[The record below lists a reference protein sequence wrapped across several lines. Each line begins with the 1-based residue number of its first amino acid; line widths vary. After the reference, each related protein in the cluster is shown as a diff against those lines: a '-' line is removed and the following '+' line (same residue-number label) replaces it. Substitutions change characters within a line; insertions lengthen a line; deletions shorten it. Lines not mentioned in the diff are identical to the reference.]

1 MVKSTFLFK
10 HFLAITLFLSLSFI
24 AFSQPLHH
32 AWSYKSLQWGTSQN
46 APDLTGFDNIQW
58 EKTGHLFTR
67 LEQNENASPLA
78 GGTEGGFKIV
88 EFDPANNFSQKVLVT
103 SAELIPAGSSSPLKI
118 ETYTWY
124 PGHQKLLIFTNSK
137 RVWRAHTRG
146 DFWIYDLTSKKLMQ
160 LGKGLPASSLQFAK
174 IAPNGDLV
182 AYVSK
187 HNLYIENLKT
197 GERKQLTTDGTEKI
211 INGTFDWAYEE
222 ELFCRDGFRWS
233 PDSRSIAYWQ
243 INASGIRDY
252 LMLNTTDSV
261 YSFVIPV
268 QYPKVGYDPSSA
280 KIGIVDIATA
290 KTKWM
295 PIPGDPVQHY
305 LPRMEWAKN
314 SKEIMVQQFN
324 RKQDTCKLYLV
335 NVHTGE
341 AKNIYTE
348 GDKAWID
355 INYFWQ
361 YDRPGWDW
369 INEGKQFLWTTEKD
383 GWKHVYRMNRDGSG
397 ETLITKGNFDVIDL
411 AGIDRKNGILY
422 FYASP
427 ENATQQYLYRIEING
442 KGKPQRISPSNE
454 SGTHSYD
461 ISPDGLYAVHT
472 FSNHNTPPKQE
483 FMALKEG
490 KILKEG
496 ESGGFNEAMVHMM
509 LRNPQTFF
517 KITTEDHITMDGWM
531 IKPENFDSTKKY
543 PVLFYVYGEPA
554 SCTVKDR
561 FAPNPW
567 YQQLADEG
575 YVIISLDNRGT
586 PAPKGRDWRKAIFK
600 SIGTLNIHDQAMAA
614 KKILQWPWVDTSR
627 IAVWGWSGGGSSTQ
641 NLMFRYPDIYK
652 TGMAVAGVSNMR
664 YYDNIYEERYMGL
677 LPEDL
682 TYYEKGAAVNHVKG
696 LKGHLLII
704 HGSGDDNVHYQN
716 QEALI
721 NALVAAGKQ
730 FTMMEY
736 PNRTHGI
743 SEGRGTTRHLYT
755 LLTNFLE
762 THCLPGAR

>member
-1 MVKSTFLFK
+1 MAKSSFLSKCFFITFLCTGLF
-10 HFLAITLFLSLSFI
+10 FLSH
-24 AFSQPLHH
+24 AQPLHN
-32 AWSYKSLQWGTSQN
+32 AWSYKSLQWGYNN
-46 APDLTGFDNIQW
+46 AIPDLNNFGNIQW
-58 EKTGHLFTR
+58 EETGHLFTK
-67 LEQNENASPLA
+67 LEQNEN
-78 GGTEGGFKIV
+78 GFDIA
-88 EFDPANNFSQKVLVT
+88 EYDPANDFSKKILVT
-103 SAELIPAGSSSPLKI
+103 SADLVPAGSSKSLQV
-118 ETYTWY
+118 ESYTWY
-124 PGHQKLLIFTNSK
+124 PEHQKLLIFTNSK

-146 DFWIYDLTSKKLMQ
+146 DFWVYNLVSKKLMQ
-160 LGKGLPASSLQFAK
+160 LGKGLPESSLQFAK
-174 IAPNGDLV
+174 ISPDGTMA

-187 HNLYIENLKT
+187 HNIYMENLET
-197 GERKQLTTDGTEKI
+197 GERKQLTTDGTEDI

-233 PDSRSIAYWQ
+233 PDSKSIAYWQ
-243 INASGIRDY
+243 INATDIRDY
-252 LMLNTTDSV
+252 LMLNTTDSI

-268 QYPKVGYDPSSA
+268 QYPKVGFDPSSA
-280 KIGIVDIATA
+280 KIGVVDIATA

-295 PIPGDPVQHY
+295 QIPGDSMQHY

-314 SKEIMVQQFN
+314 NDELMVQQFN
-324 RKQDTCKLYLV
+324 RKQNTCKLYLV
-335 NVHTGE
+335 NVQTGE

-348 GDKAWID
+348 SDKAWID

-369 INEGKQFLWTTEKD
+369 INDGKQFLWTTEKD
-383 GWKHVYRMNRDGSG
+383 GWKHVYRMNRDGSN
-397 ETLITKGNFDVIDL
+397 ETLITKGDYDVMDI
-411 AGIDRKNGILY
+411 AGIDRKNGMLY

-427 ENATQQYLYRIEING
+427 ENATQQYLYSVKISG
-442 KGKPQRISPSNE
+442 KGKLTRISPSDE
-454 SGTHSYD
+454 SGTHRYD
-461 ISPDGLYAVHT
+461 ISPDGMYAVHT

-483 FMALKEG
+483 FIAIDDNKVLK
-490 KILKEG
+490 KG
-496 ESGGFNEAMVHMM
+496 ESAGYNEAMLKAM
-509 LRNPQTFF
+509 LHNSKTFF
-517 KITTEDHITMDGWM
+517 QITTEDNVTMDGWI
-531 IKPENFDSTKKY
+531 IKPANFDSTKKY

-561 FAPNPW
+561 FSPNPW
-567 YQQLADEG
+567 YQQLADKG

-586 PAPKGRDWRKAIFK
+586 PAPKGRAWRKAIFK

-614 KKILQWPWVDTSR
+614 KKILQCPWVDTSR

-641 NLMFRYPDIYK
+641 NLMFQYPDIYK

-682 TYYEKGAAVNHVKG
+682 KYYKKGASVNHVKG
-696 LKGHLLII
+696 LKGDLLII

-736 PNRTHGI
+736 PNRTHSI

-762 THCLPGAR
+762 EHCPPGAR